1 MILVTGAAGKTGTA
15 VIRQLVLKGEAVRA
29 WVRRETQVDAV
40 REWAVVEVIERVIG
54 RSAHA
59 QQVPIRQ
66 WRQQAQQAGLGE
78 YQIETLIK
86 MFDYYGRYHFE
97 GNGTVL
103 WGLLAR
109 PLTDL
114 DTFIRQLAIGSK

>member
-1 MILVTGAAGKTGTA
+1 
-15 VIRQLVLKGEAVRA
+15 
-29 WVRRETQVDAV
+29 V
-40 REWAVVEVIERVIG
+40 REWGAAEVIERVIG
-54 RSAHA
+54 RSVHA
-59 QQVPIRQ
+59 QQVPISQ

-103 WGLLAR
+103 RGLLAR